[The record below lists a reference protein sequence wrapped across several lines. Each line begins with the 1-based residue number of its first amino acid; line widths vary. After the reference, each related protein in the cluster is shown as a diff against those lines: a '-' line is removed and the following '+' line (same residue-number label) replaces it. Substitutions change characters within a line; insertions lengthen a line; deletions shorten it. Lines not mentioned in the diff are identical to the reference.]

1 MKYLGN
7 QTNFIATPYK
17 PCDGGLEYL
26 VMMGVVQFVSFSINL
41 VATIAVWKVPGKENN
56 KFHLAVRTLVLSD
69 LSISASTLPFS
80 VVSFVNCSWIRGEIL
95 CYITAFISNTFLSWS
110 FLVVFI
116 ICLLRFLAVTRP
128 LYYRNQVTCARVK
141 KALLCALIWPC
152 AHLILPLAGFGKFQ
166 LYKRGYYCSLDLTPT
181 EPKQKVLVY
190 ATVAEG
196 SLITLA
202 MLYFC
207 GKILSSFHRKRRVSS
222 FLSKQQQR
230 AAAIHRIKK
239 QQDGFARLTF
249 VIVLVFYGCYVPF
262 LSLRAFILIRGPSA
276 FNETSYFY
284 SELLAHLNSLLNPLV
299 YVICHKHYRSSIKD
313 LFKSCHCSG
322 GFRIIKR
329 GKFFL
334 KDEDERSKVELR
346 KMSALSIA
354 TQRVILN

>member
-1 MKYLGN
+1 MKYLEN
-7 QTNFIATPYK
+7 QTNFIAPPYK

-80 VVSFVNCSWIRGEIL
+80 FVSFVNCSWIRGEIL
-95 CYITAFISNTFLSWS
+95 CYITAFILNTFLSWS
-110 FLVVFI
+110 FLLVFI

-152 AHLILPLAGFGKFQ
+152 AHLILPLTGFGKFQ

-262 LSLRAFILIRGPSA
+262 LVSFINI
-276 FNETSYFY
+276 NVMHVYETTCFM
-284 SELLAHLNSLLNPLV
+284 
-299 YVICHKHYRSSIKD
+299 IKNGD
-313 LFKSCHCSG
+313 KG
-322 GFRIIKR
+322 VKRIILMKILGISEINLARKIPIRIQARDR
-329 GKFFL
+329 GDIFKEVGL
-334 KDEDERSKVELR
+334 KNLAKTN
-346 KMSALSIA
+346 KH
-354 TQRVILN
+354 